1 MASLLID
8 MVRRG
13 GFPDGS
19 CRAAH
24 NPANQSSHRGPE
36 RTKPRWLLARHSKA
50 ASQPQAPGGGEVPA
64 ELLRKCRHDETV
76 MVIAV

>member
-13 GFPDGS
+13 NFPAGS

-24 NPANQSSHRGPE
+24 NPANPKQPSGLGK
-36 RTKPRWLLARHSKA
+36 TKARWLLARHSKQHRNRRRGEEA
-50 ASQPQAPGGGEVPA
+50 ECRPGYCTRAGMTK
-64 ELLRKCRHDETV
+64 R
-76 MVIAV
+76 